1 MVTRKLALEG
11 SFPLLDRGFLYWVLR
26 GCWRISV
33 FRQGVCVCV
42 CMCVSVCECEC
53 SRRASKLGLN
63 VYSGIFC
70 LCLCARMCHRRSLIS
85 AFEMEGKGLSKCH
98 VEFCQCELQMR
109 VRQVG
114 FDQGSCDVVGAM
126 CVCAC
131 VCFCA
136 CLCLC
141 VRMYHGCFSM
151 SIFEMESKER
161 FNFHVQ
167 LCQCELQMQ
176 VRQL

>member
-42 CMCVSVCECEC
+42 CMCVSVCVCVNANAREEHPSLLLLFWTVIRMNGPSAGEC
-53 SRRASKLGLN
+53 LN
-63 VYSGIFC
+63 VYSVIGC
-70 LCLCARMCHRRSLIS
+70 LCLCVRMYHGRSSIS
-85 AFEMEGKGLSKCH
+85 AFKMESKGLSKCH

-126 CVCAC
+126 CVCVCAC
-131 VCFCA
+131 VCVCVSVRVCVCA
-136 CLCLC
+136 
-141 VRMYHGCFSM
+141 
-151 SIFEMESKER
+151 
-161 FNFHVQ
+161 
-167 LCQCELQMQ
+167 
-176 VRQL
+176 